1 MLDKKLKE
9 ELTDLVVRSLA
20 EDIGDGDLTT
30 EIVVSEPRYAKA
42 SIRSKDEGILA
53 GIEIAEMVFL
63 QVDDLLKVEKL
74 KEDGEKIKE
83 GDLLMKIA
91 GNGGSLL
98 KAERVALNF
107 LGRMSGIASYT
118 NKFVELVE
126 GRSVIL
132 DTRKTTP
139 TLRGIEKY
147 AVRTGGG
154 SNHRMG
160 LFDQILIKENHAEWA
175 GGLQKALSNALA
187 AVGTDRDLIQ
197 LIVEARNKEEVEI
210 ASVRGVDRILLDNMT
225 PEEVKKIREDL
236 PSRWELE
243 VSGGINLEN
252 VRSYADAG
260 ADYISIGAL
269 THSVKAFDL
278 TMLIDAS

>member
-42 SIRSKDEGILA
+42 TIRSKDEGILA

-175 GGLQKALSNALA
+175 GGLQIAVSNALA
-187 AVGTDRDLIQ
+187 AVGTDRELIQ
-197 LIVEARNKEEVEI
+197 LIVEARNKEEVKI

-225 PEEVKKIREDL
+225 PEEVKKIREEL
-236 PSRWELE
+236 PSRWKLE